1 MQDIF
6 ISYSHQDKQVATMV
20 LSVLEQ
26 NGIKCWID
34 YRDALPGNSFAA
46 SIVHAIKEC
55 KFFVLL
61 LSTASGESAHVL
73 NEVNSAVKAGK
84 TIIPFKI
91 DDSEMSEG
99 MEYYVGKTHWLE
111 ALTPPMEA
119 HIKSLADTI
128 NNWRDVNNQP
138 QDSVPSNVTSANSVK
153 NANGSCKM
161 MTLQELLSAGFTV
174 SSIAVQLVEND
185 YINCNGIEEEN
196 EGTAAQWEEFLQND
210 SDTFRYLVSADGK
223 IVGDWSIVAL
233 TDDAYEL
240 AMKGELLER
249 DIGINNTNLLCFPD
263 VYNGYILAISLLPEY
278 RNMTNYNL
286 LIESFLDQLEKYAES
301 GIFFRSWCMN
311 VFGRE
316 IEALVKRLGFSYVCD
331 NKVYGKIYSCSFD
344 PLPDLPIIRKRK
356 SLVECYENA
365 FTDF

>member
-6 ISYSHQDKQVATMV
+6 ISYSHKDKQVATMV
-20 LSVLEQ
+20 LSILEQ

-55 KFFVLL
+55 KFFILL
-61 LSTASGESAHVL
+61 LSKASGESSHVL

-84 TIIPFKI
+84 TIVPFKI
-91 DDSEMSEG
+91 DDEEMSEG

-119 HIKSLADTI
+119 HIKHLADTI
-128 NNWRDVNNQP
+128 KNWRSEEEAKSEP
-138 QDSVPSNVTSANSVK
+138 ATKSVKSAN
-153 NANGSCKM
+153 GPCRM
-161 MTLQELLSAGFTV
+161 MTLQELLAAGYTV

-185 YINCNGIEEEN
+185 YINCNGIAEEN

-210 SDTFRYLVSADGK
+210 SDTFQYLVTSDGK

-233 TDDAYEL
+233 TDEAFNL
-240 AMKGELLER
+240 AMQGKLLEK
-249 DIGINNTNLLCFPD
+249 DIGLDNTNMLCFPD
-263 VYNGYILAISLLPEY
+263 VYNGYVLAISLLPQY
-278 RNMTNYNL
+278 RNMQNYNL
-286 LIESFLDQLEKYAES
+286 LIESFLDQLERYAEN
-301 GIFFRSWCMN
+301 GIFFRKWCMN

-316 IEALVKRLGFSYVCD
+316 VEALMKQLGFSYVCD
-331 NKVYGKIYSCSFD
+331 NVVHGKIYACSFM
-344 PLPDLPIIRKRK
+344 PLPNISMIQKRAR
-356 SLVECYENA
+356 LVELYNA
-365 FTDF
+365 AKDPA